1 MISKKKT
8 STKAATKS
16 KKAPAPKVRIDR
28 FMGNASEIATPE
40 ELERKPLAVSPKL
53 K

>member
-1 MISKKKT
+1 MSSKKKT

-16 KKAPAPKVRIDR
+16 KKAAAPKVRIDR
-28 FMGNASEIATPE
+28 FIGTADELATPE
-40 ELERKPLAVSPKL
+40 ELERKPLVVSAKL